1 MDRQSFFIL
10 SSQEHSKL
18 GVMPHRR
25 CFMEME
31 LTFNIGRAEKLI
43 GRAEKQI
50 RYFAHPE
57 KRKFPAPEV
66 DGQYKFRTCQRTSSQ
81 TRPNLLPD
89 ATESAPRRDRIC
101 SQTRLRLLPRSLNG
115 IGLELTPL
123 LPFCQTILSSLNF
136 KRVSQQR
143 LTRKSCW
150 RKDRKKPAN
159 IRPQVSILSLFALCV
174 NN

>member
-1 MDRQSFFIL
+1 MWTGSLFLFYHPKNTANSESCPIDDALWKWNWPLIL
-10 SSQEHSKL
+10 
-18 GVMPHRR
+18 V
-25 CFMEME
+25 E
-31 LTFNIGRAEKLI
+31 LKTNSI
-43 GRAEKQI
+43 
-50 RYFAHPE
+50 
-57 KRKFPAPEV
+57 

-89 ATESAPRRDRIC
+89 ATEPAPRRDRIC
-101 SQTRLRLLPRSLNG
+101 SQTRLHLLPRSLNG

-150 RKDRKKPAN
+150 RKDTKKPAN

>member
-1 MDRQSFFIL
+1 MDRQPFFIL
-10 SSQEHSKL
+10 SFQEHSRL
-18 GVMPHRR
+18 RVMPHRR

-31 LTFNIGRAEKLI
+31 LTFNI

-57 KRKFPAPEV
+57 KRKFPAPEI

-81 TRPNLLPD
+81 TRPNLLLD
-89 ATESAPRRDRIC
+89 ATEPAPRRDRTC
-101 SQTRLRLLPRSLNG
+101 SQIRLRLLPRSLND
-115 IGLELTPL
+115 IGLELAPL
-123 LPFCQTILSSLNF
+123 RSFCQTILSNLNF

-143 LTRKSCW
+143 LTRKFRW

>member
-10 SSQEHSKL
+10 SSQEHGRL
-18 GVMPHRR
+18 GVMPNRR

-31 LTFNIGRAEKLI
+31 LTFNIGRAEK
-43 GRAEKQI
+43 QI
-50 RYFAHPE
+50 RYYAHPG
-57 KRKFPAPEV
+57 KRKFPAREV
-66 DGQYKFRTCQRTSSQ
+66 YGQYKFRTCQRTSSQ

-89 ATESAPRRDRIC
+89 ATEPAPRRDRTC

-123 LPFCQTILSSLNF
+123 RSFCQTILSSLNF

-143 LTRKSCW
+143 LTRKSC
-150 RKDRKKPAN
+150 
-159 IRPQVSILSLFALCV
+159 
-174 NN
+174 

>member
-31 LTFNIGRAEKLI
+31 LTFNIGRD
-43 GRAEKQI
+43 EKQI

-123 LPFCQTILSSLNF
+123 RSFCQTILSSLNF
-136 KRVSQQR
+136 KRVFQQR
-143 LTRKSCW
+143 LTRKSC
-150 RKDRKKPAN
+150 
-159 IRPQVSILSLFALCV
+159 
-174 NN
+174 

>member
-1 MDRQSFFIL
+1 MDRQPFFIL
-10 SSQEHSKL
+10 SSQEHSRL
-18 GVMPHRR
+18 GVMPRRR

-43 GRAEKQI
+43 GRDEKLIGRDEKLIGRDEKLI

-123 LPFCQTILSSLNF
+123 WSFCQTILSSLNF

-143 LTRKSCW
+143 LTRKF
-150 RKDRKKPAN
+150 R
-159 IRPQVSILSLFALCV
+159 
-174 NN
+174 

>member
-1 MDRQSFFIL
+1 MRGQAAFFFIQ
-10 SSQEHSKL
+10 SSQEHGRL
-18 GVMPHRR
+18 GVMPRRR
-25 CFMEME
+25 CFMKME
-31 LTFNIGRAEKLI
+31 LTFNIGRDEKLI
-43 GRAEKQI
+43 GRDEKQI

-123 LPFCQTILSSLNF
+123 RSFCQTILSNLNF

-143 LTRKSCW
+143 LTRKF
-150 RKDRKKPAN
+150 R
-159 IRPQVSILSLFALCV
+159 
-174 NN
+174 